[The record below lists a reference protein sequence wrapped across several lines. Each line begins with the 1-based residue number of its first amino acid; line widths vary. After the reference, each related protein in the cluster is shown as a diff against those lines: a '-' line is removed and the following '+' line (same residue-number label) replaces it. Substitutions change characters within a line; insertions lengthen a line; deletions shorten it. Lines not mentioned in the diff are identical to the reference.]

1 MQLFFQLERAF
12 EVIGEG
18 LVTLD
23 KADDVDKKKVPQFND
38 HLWGTKVRKWVLSTK
53 NLDVKKHW
61 PTILQAAASRI
72 SDWNVDEMDDEDVL
86 EDDPRA
92 MIIICEFTSLVHYA
106 AHTYY
111 NLCHQ

>member
-1 MQLFFQLERAF
+1 M
-12 EVIGEG
+12 IGEG

-61 PTILQAAASRI
+61 PTILQAAASRV
-72 SDWNVDEMDDEDVL
+72 SDWNSDDMDGDEDIL

-92 MIIICEFTSLVHYA
+92 MIVLCE
-106 AHTYY
+106 
-111 NLCHQ
+111 